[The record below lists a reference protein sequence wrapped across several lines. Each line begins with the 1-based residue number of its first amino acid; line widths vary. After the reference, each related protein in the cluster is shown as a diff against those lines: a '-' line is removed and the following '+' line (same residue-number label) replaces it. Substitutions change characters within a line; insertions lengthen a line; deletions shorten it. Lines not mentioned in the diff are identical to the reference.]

1 MCLSKRNPDTREN
14 PRVHSG
20 SIKIRVLFGVVLAAI
35 ILWNVYQQ
43 KQIRDL
49 NAALL
54 RTKDFDISQSEAAH
68 EDLMIQLAATHIV
81 LLNQLAATHI
91 VLLNCSVLSYSQ
103 FASCLHSSW

>member
-54 RTKDFDISQSEAAH
+54 RTKDFDISQSEARRSH
-68 EDLMIQLAATHIV
+68 EELMI
-81 LLNQLAATHI
+81 QLAATHI